1 MRRGA
6 LRRIGLVAALA
17 AGALLAGRA
26 ALAWWS
32 QQHLPA
38 SAAAAALLPKDM
50 PDFFRRGT
58 AALAAY
64 SADPD
69 VWKEKVA
76 PALRAAEG
84 PNHYLDLELL
94 QGRALPADRW
104 KYEGLCRE
112 VRTSARA
119 AGGLPYALQEWWER
133 LLLAFAEH
141 RAWPKDERVHAKT
154 LYIAGVLAHYAQD
167 AAQPLHTTVHFDGR
181 LAPDGSSPRSGIHA
195 RVDALPEK
203 LRLSAKEVADAAGG
217 KLPTLGPDGVAAMIM
232 DAIRE
237 SHGKLDLVYKLE
249 GKLPDPDA
257 APPEKVDPEVRAF
270 ALERLGAGARLTAAL
285 WYSAWTASAEVKLP
299 AWHSA
304 YAPEPGGGGP
314 KE

>member
-1 MRRGA
+1 
-6 LRRIGLVAALA
+6 VPALA
-17 AGALLAGRA
+17 A
-26 ALAWWS
+26 S
-32 QQHLPA
+32 
-38 SAAAAALLPKDM
+38 SAA
-50 PDFFRRGT
+50 
-58 AALAAY
+58 
-64 SADPD
+64 PD

-76 PALRAAEG
+76 TALRAAEG
-84 PNHYLDLELL
+84 PNHYIDLELL
-94 QGRALPADRW
+94 QNRALPADRW

-112 VRTSARA
+112 VRTSART
-119 AGGLPYALQEWWER
+119 AGCLPYSIQEWWER

-141 RAWPKDERVHAKT
+141 RAWPKDERVRAKT

-181 LAPDGSSPRSGIHA
+181 LRPDGSSPRSGIHA

-203 LRLSAKEVADAAGG
+203 LRLTAKEVADAAGG
-217 KLPTLGPDGVAAMIM
+217 KLPTLGPGGVAAMIM
-232 DAIRE
+232 EAIRE
-237 SHGKLDLVYKLE
+237 SHAKVDLVYKLE
-249 GKLPDPDA
+249 KKLPDSEA

-270 ALERLGAGARLTAAL
+270 ALERMGAGARLTAAL
-285 WYSAWTASAEVKLP
+285 WYSAWTASADVKLP